1 MSTTTIP
8 SSESTTTRP
17 TVSGL
22 APAAPEELDPE
33 ERMPRAEIEAL
44 QLERLQWTVRHAY
57 ENVPLYRRKFDEHG
71 VRPDDIQSLAD
82 VAMLPF
88 TTKADLRETYPF
100 GMFAVPMERVA
111 RIHASSGTTGRPTVV
126 GYTRD
131 DLDRWASL
139 IARSLRA
146 SGVRPGMKVHNAYGY
161 GLFTGGLGAHAG
173 IEKLGATV
181 IPMSGGQTARQV
193 QLIRD
198 FEPDAIM
205 CTPSYLLTIAD
216 AMEEAGMDPRSTTLK
231 TAILGAEPWT
241 NEMRRRIEERM
252 GLDAVDIFGLSEV
265 MGPGVANECIET
277 KDGPHI
283 WEDHFLPEVIDGD
296 TGEQLPDGRMGEL
309 VFTSLTKEAFP
320 VIRYRTRDLTRLLPG
335 TARPGMRRMEKI
347 TGRNDDMIILRGVNL
362 FPTQI
367 EELVLE
373 IEHLTPHFILEL
385 TRTGNMDDMTVRI
398 ERHPDLPVDACQ
410 AATVVLA
417 GRIKEFIGS
426 SVRVQL
432 EEPGALPRSEG
443 KYKRVYDLR
452 EPR

>member
-1 MSTTTIP
+1 MSTTTLP
-8 SSESTTTRP
+8 SSESIATRP

-33 ERMPRAEIEAL
+33 ERMSRAEIQAL
-44 QLERLQWTVRHAY
+44 QLERLQWTVHHAY
-57 ENVPLYRRKFDEHG
+57 DNVPLYRRKFDEHG
-71 VRPDDIQSLAD
+71 VHPDDIRSLAD
-82 VAMLPF
+82 VAKLPF

-100 GMFAVPMERVA
+100 GMFAVPMDKVA

-216 AMEEAGMDPRSTTLK
+216 AMEEAGIDPRSTTLK

-296 TGEQLPDGRMGEL
+296 TGEQLPDGEMGEL

-347 TGRNDDMIILRGVNL
+347 TGRNDDMIILRGVNI

-410 AATVVLA
+410 AATIVLA
-417 GRIKEFIGS
+417 GKIKEFIGS

-452 EPR
+452 EQ